1 MSVRRRRPVPRPAA
15 FAAVLAVAGTL
26 LALPPLALPLPA
38 PWHWLAP
45 VCMAAAATLAT
56 LAGCR
61 ARQQIERLDAALAR
75 AALAESERNAL
86 QHDVHARERLEQE
99 LLQAK
104 QAAEAAVLAKGEF
117 LATMSHEIRTPL
129 NGIIPML
136 ELIGRG
142 PLGLDQ
148 REMLRAASTSSLQ
161 LLRIVDDI
169 LDYSKLE
176 ANRLELE
183 ITTFN
188 LRELLDGVLELMQ
201 RAAEAKGLRMTLQL
215 DPAVRLPVR
224 GDPVRL
230 RQVLSNLLGNAVKF
244 TARGGI
250 DLGVRRL
257 GETPAQHLLRFE
269 VRDTG
274 IGISAERQEHL
285 FQAFTQADA
294 STTRLYGGTGLGLTI
309 CKRIVELMGG
319 RIGVTSR
326 QGQGATFWFEIPLL
340 KVIGDLA
347 QHPGGLPRLHALLVG
362 ADQRL
367 QQRLS
372 VLLPNWGVQVSK
384 VDSTQEA
391 LERLR
396 GNGNGS
402 GARAAYDLVIGD
414 LDGLRQSARA
424 LQRAVAR
431 LPAPQTTRL
440 IWLYGEADI
449 PEEIRAHGALL
460 SRQAADIDLRSMLA
474 LAPATPHLANETV
487 GASDDAA
494 DTFYHDAFAQDAA
507 DSPTPP
513 PAADAASAIADAPPP
528 RSGYR
533 LLLVEDNPV
542 NLMVARRLLESLGH
556 HADSVEDGAAALAQ
570 LAQQPYDLVLMD
582 CQMPVLDGYAATRQ
596 WRQREAQ
603 AARPRLPI
611 VAMTANAMAGDRQR
625 CLDAGMDDYLSK
637 PIDRARL
644 ETCLQRWLPLQPA
657 ALPASAGIA
666 PEPAVADASAA
677 IAGGPAADALA
688 DAMHVEPQDTRH
700 ADMPTADAAAATP
713 ATASSPTTPS
723 TAPMP
728 SLDHATRDVPPAAPA
743 LEQDMASRGATAAST
758 PPLAS
763 PEADDLQP
771 PSAVP
776 APVLD
781 IAVLDELRDVI
792 GAASVTQI
800 VELFL
805 ADAPLLIQR
814 LEQAAA
820 TAQSDALREA
830 AHTLKSSAAN
840 LGALALSAAALRIE
854 SGVRSGTLERPV
866 VAVALV
872 IAEFARARLA
882 LSGYRASVRDAVED
896 STAP

>member
-1 MSVRRRRPVPRPAA
+1 MSVRRRRPVPRPAT
-15 FAAVLAVAGTL
+15 FAAALAVAGTL
-26 LALPPLALPLPA
+26 LALPPLALPLP
-38 PWHWLAP
+38 PLWHWLAP
-45 VCMAAAATLAT
+45 LCMAAAAALAT

-86 QHDVHARERLEQE
+86 QHDVHVRERLEQE

-148 REMLRAASTSSLQ
+148 REMLRAANTSSLQ

-201 RAAEAKGLRMTLQL
+201 RAAEAKGLRMALQL

-319 RIGVTSR
+319 RIGVASR

-340 KVIGDLA
+340 KVIGDLP
-347 QHPGGLPRLHALLVG
+347 QNPGGLPRLHALLVG

-396 GNGNGS
+396 GNGSGGS
-402 GARAAYDLVIGD
+402 MRPTYDLVIGD

-431 LPAPQTTRL
+431 LPAPQTARL

-474 LAPATPHLANETV
+474 LAPATPSLASETA
-487 GASDDAA
+487 GDGA
-494 DTFYHDAFAQDAA
+494 DTADAFYHDAFATDLMDAPA
-507 DSPTPP
+507 PARAAEPTTVV
-513 PAADAASAIADAPPP
+513 ADAPPP

-570 LAQQPYDLVLMD
+570 LSRQPYDLVMMD

-596 WRQREAQ
+596 WRQREAD
-603 AARPRLPI
+603 ASRPRLPI

-637 PIDRARL
+637 PLDRARL
-644 ETCLQRWLPLQPA
+644 EDCLQRWLPPQ
-657 ALPASAGIA
+657 
-666 PEPAVADASAA
+666 PAVAPEADAAGDRSAA
-677 IAGGPAADALA
+677 IASGPAADALA
-688 DAMHVEPQDTRH
+688 DAMHVEPQDSPHTTLH
-700 ADMPTADAAAATP
+700 TADA
-713 ATASSPTTPS
+713 ATASSPTTTS
-723 TAPMP
+723 TASLP
-728 SLDHATRDVPPAAPA
+728 SPDHATLDVPPAAPA
-743 LEQDMASRGATAAST
+743 LEQDLASRVATATST
-758 PPLAS
+758 PPLAA
-763 PEADDLQP
+763 PEADDPEL

-776 APVLD
+776 APVLE
-781 IAVLDELRDVI
+781 IAVLDELREVI
-792 GAASVTQI
+792 GSASVAQI

-854 SGVRSGTLERPV
+854 SGVRTGTLERPV

-882 LSGYRASVRDAVED
+882 LSGYRASVRDAAEP
-896 STAP
+896 AEP

>member
-1 MSVRRRRPVPRPAA
+1 M
-15 FAAVLAVAGTL
+15 LAVAGTL

-45 VCMAAAATLAT
+45 GCMAAAAALAT

-104 QAAEAAVLAKGEF
+104 QAAEAATRAAEAAVLAKGEF

-274 IGISAERQEHL
+274 IGISADRQEHL

-347 QHPGGLPRLHALLVG
+347 QHPGGLPRLQALLVG

-396 GNGNGS
+396 GNGSGS
-402 GARAAYDLVIGD
+402 VARPAYDLVIGD

-440 IWLYGEADI
+440 VWLYGEADI

-460 SRQAADIDLRSMLA
+460 SRQAPDIDLRSMLA

-487 GASDDAA
+487 GASDDDA
-494 DTFYHDAFAQDAA
+494 DTFYHDAFAQNAA

-513 PAADAASAIADAPPP
+513 PAAGAARAIADAPPP

-570 LAQQPYDLVLMD
+570 LARQPYDLVLMD

-596 WRQREAQ
+596 WRQREAE

-657 ALPASAGIA
+657 TLPAGAAFA
-666 PEPAVADASAA
+666 PEPEAGPATAAA
-677 IAGGPAADALA
+677 IASRPTAEALA
-688 DAMHVEPQDTRH
+688 NAMHVEPQQAGH

-713 ATASSPTTPS
+713 ATASSATAPS

-728 SLDHATRDVPPAAPA
+728 SPDHDTRDVPPAAPVP
-743 LEQDMASRGATAAST
+743 EQDLASRGATAAST
-758 PPLAS
+758 PPPAS
-763 PEADDLQP
+763 PEADDLEL

-781 IAVLDELRDVI
+781 IAVLDELREVI
-792 GAASVTQI
+792 GGASVSQI

-854 SGVRSGTLERPV
+854 SGVRTGTLERPV

-896 STAP
+896 SAAP

>member
-1 MSVRRRRPVPRPAA
+1 MTARRRRPVPRPAA
-15 FAAVLAVAGTL
+15 FAAALAVAGTL

-45 VCMAAAATLAT
+45 LCMAAAAALAT
-56 LAGCR
+56 AAGCR

-148 REMLRAASTSSLQ
+148 REMLRAANTSSLQ

-201 RAAEAKGLRMTLQL
+201 RAAEAKGLRMALQL

-319 RIGVTSR
+319 RIGVASR

-340 KVIGDLA
+340 KVIGDLSRN
-347 QHPGGLPRLHALLVG
+347 PGGLPRLHALLVG
-362 ADQRL
+362 ADARL

-396 GNGNGS
+396 GNGS
-402 GARAAYDLVIGD
+402 GARPAYDLVIGD

-474 LAPATPHLANETV
+474 LAPATPSLASETA
-487 GASDDAA
+487 ASDDAA
-494 DTFYHDAFAQDAA
+494 DTFYHDAFAQDAK
-507 DSPTPP
+507 DSPTPSR
-513 PAADAASAIADAPPP
+513 AAAAATAAAETDAPPP
-528 RSGYR
+528 HSGYR

-570 LAQQPYDLVLMD
+570 LARQPYDLVLMD

-596 WRQREAQ
+596 WRQRETE

-625 CLDAGMDDYLSK
+625 CLEAGMDDYLSK

-644 ETCLQRWLPLQPA
+644 QACLQRWLPTQPA
-657 ALPASAGIA
+657 AMPARETVA
-666 PEPAVADASAA
+666 PEADAAPATDATVPS
-677 IAGGPAADALA
+677 GPADALA
-688 DAMHVEPQDTRH
+688 DAMHVEAQDTRH
-700 ADMPTADAAAATP
+700 ADMHPADAAIASTPTAT
-713 ATASSPTTPS
+713 S

-728 SLDHATRDVPPAAPA
+728 SPDHATRDVPPTAPA
-743 LEQDMASRGATAAST
+743 LEQHEASPS
-758 PPLAS
+758 PLAS
-763 PEADDLQP
+763 PETDELEP

-781 IAVLDELRDVI
+781 IAVLDELREVI
-792 GAASVTQI
+792 GSASVAQI

-820 TAQSDALREA
+820 TAESDALREA

-854 SGVRSGTLERPV
+854 SGVRTGTLDRPV

-882 LSGYRASVRDAVED
+882 LSGYRASVRDAAEPA
-896 STAP
+896 AP

>member
-396 GNGNGS
+396 GNGNGNV
-402 GARAAYDLVIGD
+402 ARPAYDLVIGD

-474 LAPATPHLANETV
+474 LAPATPHLPSETV
-487 GASDDAA
+487 GASDDDA

-513 PAADAASAIADAPPP
+513 PAVDAASAIADAPPP

-728 SLDHATRDVPPAAPA
+728 SLDHDMREAPPAAPVP
-743 LEQDMASRGATAAST
+743 EQDLASPGTTAAST

>member
-1 MSVRRRRPVPRPAA
+1 MSVRRRRPLPWPAA

-45 VCMAAAATLAT
+45 VCMAAAAALAT

-104 QAAEAAVLAKGEF
+104 QAAEAATQAAEAAVLAKGEF

-201 RAAEAKGLRMTLQL
+201 RAAEAKGLRMALQL

-319 RIGVTSR
+319 RIGVVSR

-340 KVIGDLA
+340 KVIGDLP
-347 QHPGGLPRLHALLVG
+347 QSPGGLPRLHALLVG

-396 GNGNGS
+396 GNGSSS
-402 GARAAYDLVIGD
+402 GVRPAYDLVIGD

-431 LPAPQTTRL
+431 LPTPQTTRL

-474 LAPATPHLANETV
+474 LSPATPSLANETV
-487 GASDDAA
+487 GATDDA
-494 DTFYHDAFAQDAA
+494 DTFYHDAFATNAVD
-507 DSPTPP
+507 TPA
-513 PAADAASAIADAPPP
+513 PALAVADAPPP

-570 LAQQPYDLVLMD
+570 LSRQPYDLVMMD

-596 WRQREAQ
+596 WRQREAE

-644 ETCLQRWLPLQPA
+644 EACLQRWLPLQPA
-657 ALPASAGIA
+657 AMPACATFA
-666 PEPAVADASAA
+666 PEPASAA
-677 IAGGPAADALA
+677 IASGPAADALA
-688 DAMHVEPQDTRH
+688 DAMQVRPQDTRH
-700 ADMPTADAAAATP
+700 TAMHTADA
-713 ATASSPTTPS
+713 ATASSPTATS
-723 TAPMP
+723 TASMP
-728 SLDHATRDVPPAAPA
+728 SPDHATLEAPLAAPA
-743 LEQDMASRGATAAST
+743 LEQDVAPRGATATSM
-758 PPLAS
+758 PPLAAT
-763 PEADDLQP
+763 EADDPEP

-776 APVLD
+776 APVLE
-781 IAVLDELRDVI
+781 IAVLDELREVI
-792 GAASVTQI
+792 GSASVAQI

-814 LEQAAA
+814 LEESAA

-854 SGVRSGTLERPV
+854 SGVRTGTLDRPV

-882 LSGYRASVRDAVED
+882 LNGYRASVRDTTEPA
-896 STAP
+896 AP